1 MTKNYQA
8 EIVAVGTELL
18 LGQIANTNAQWLS
31 EQLATYGINV
41 YNHTVVGD
49 NLERVEQ
56 AFRLAQSRSDIVIV
70 TGGLGPTEDDL
81 TREGFEQLTGLEILE
96 DKTTME
102 KIESYFKE
110 RGRTMTPNNRKQAR
124 VFKGASVLK
133 NNAGMAP
140 GMHVDYQ
147 DTHWFFL
154 PGVPREMKQISSEEL
169 FPFLENLTGKQQVIQ
184 STVLKFIGIGESNL
198 EHELTDMIHGQTNPT
213 IAPLAQDQGVV
224 IRVTASASSKEEAQ
238 KLVADKKQEVLERIG
253 EYCFGED
260 EQTIE
265 NKVIELLAEKEKTIG
280 AAESLT
286 GGLFS
291 SNLVSAA
298 GASNVFAGSLI
309 TYQTSAKEAL
319 LDLSPEWIAEYGV
332 VSKEC
337 AEKMA
342 EQAALKLNTPMA
354 ISFTG
359 VAGPDTQEE
368 KPVGQVYIAIFDEGK
383 IVESSSIL
391 LSGSRNNIRE
401 RAALKGFELLYQYL
415 K

>member
-49 NLERVEQ
+49 NLDRVEQ

-96 DKTTME
+96 DKATME
-102 KIESYFKE
+102 KIESYYKE
-110 RGRTMTPNNRKQAR
+110 RNRTMTPNNRKQAR
-124 VFKGASVLK
+124 IFKGASVLK

-140 GMHVDYQ
+140 GMYIDYQ

-169 FPFLENLTGKQQVIQ
+169 FPFLENLTGKQQIIQ

-198 EHELTDMIHGQTNPT
+198 EHELTDMIHEQTNPT
-213 IAPLAQDQGVV
+213 IAPLAQDSGVV
-224 IRVTASASSKEEAQ
+224 IRITASASTKKEAQ
-238 KLVADKKQEVLERIG
+238 KLVADKKQEILDRIG
-253 EYCFGED
+253 DYCFGDD

-265 NKVIELLAEKEKTIG
+265 NKVIELLAEKKKTIG

-291 SNLVSAA
+291 SNFVSAA

-319 LDLSPEWIAEYGV
+319 LGLSPEWVTKYGV

-337 AEKMA
+337 AEEMA
-342 EQAALKLNTPMA
+342 KQAALKLNTSMA

-359 VAGPDTQEE
+359 VAGPDKQEG
-368 KPVGQVYIAIFDEGK
+368 KPVGQVYIAILDEGK
-383 IVESSSIL
+383 IVKSSSIL
-391 LSGSRNNIRE
+391 LSGNRNNIRD